1 MRIVV
6 GLSLVINGF
15 NAWLLQD
22 DSHHNLNLRGAFLH
36 VVADAASSV
45 GVMLAALA
53 IYYLNWLWADVS
65 ASLLVACL
73 LSLGAVPLVKDSL
86 EILMEYAPPCIDV
99 AEIEAILRELKP
111 SIGIHP
117 PESPPV
123 LLS

>member
-1 MRIVV
+1 MLGV
-6 GLSLVINGF
+6 F
-15 NAWLLQD
+15 
-22 DSHHNLNLRGAFLH
+22 
-36 VVADAASSV
+36 ADAASSV

-53 IYYLNWLWADVS
+53 IYYLNWLWADAS

-73 LSLGAVPLVKDSL
+73 LSLGAVPLAQDSL
-86 EILMEYAPPCIDV
+86 EILMEYAPRCIDV
-99 AEIEAILRELKP
+99 VKVEAILRELKL